1 LLTLGDLE
9 LCSIA
14 LDQKE
19 GLLSGSTEIIPCQT
33 NHNVRIGIDKP
44 NEVFEESE
52 TADARS
58 YAAISGS
65 VAS

>member
-1 LLTLGDLE
+1 LGDLE

-52 TADARS
+52 TADA
-58 YAAISGS
+58 
-65 VAS
+65 